1 MAPILLK
8 IKGTKLFSPFDE
20 IEDVGDLST
29 LWRVCTKVKDSLEN
43 GSRLENLSWRLW
55 HLHQTL
61 EARGKGKDYRK
72 LSPATT
78 KQLEKTIRRP
88 QLPAPK
94 PMHIKVRLGKTSE
107 RTEASGSARAK
118 HPLPAQPAT
127 GSDCTSTSAAVA
139 LGRTRSPSDSRSG
152 SGAALKNAGAA
163 HMPLASGAS
172 EAASQPGS
180 VAESSVSPP
189 LLPAAE
195 SGAGS
200 LEQTKE
206 TESSPIPDIAAAA
219 VVAAC
224 PNQTATATAEASAG
238 ASAHTSAPAS
248 GPAEEVHASD
258 FMSFGPSSF
267 LSNGFDLD
275 APQIE
280 ITLDDIFSAS
290 SADWSQFG
298 FASLASSQT
307 LGMAIPEYGGAAAAS
322 GAPGMWSGMP
332 YSGPMPVGAPYGI
345 GSAHAGQEPPK
356 DHDGPICDNCSVT
369 STPLWRRSADDTLL
383 CNACGLYYKLHRT
396 HRPKSLRTNST
407 RRDGAEDNVPK
418 AVCTN
423 CKTSNTPLWRRD
435 ETGQPLCNACGL
447 YYKLHKE
454 NRPIALKSD
463 VIRKRQRHDPAASSS
478 RKRQNRVTQ
487 KQPDAAENS
496 GSATPVASS
505 SKPTQKNKHRPD
517 PIHIENVPGYQEQP
531 PPLTT
536 NSIVASRATLMHGS
550 PMPQTAPPISY
561 SANGTQ
567 LLNDPEP
574 GGRKGDSSQQC
585 SEYGQNYSY
594 AHRLSG
600 SLGEYRRSNAGSEL
614 TAMSSNNLDGLPAAD
629 SSQPPYPL
637 QHAATLPAHRYDA
650 LPASNTLHNGNTD
663 DYVSMALKDLVDRA
677 RSATPSVLFVDNFE
691 VLADSEQSE
700 SITDLASH
708 IVRFIEGIPD
718 GVVLVLESSVG
729 DAELPVSIRRCNA
742 LQHRVTISVPRLWQR
757 LEIVRSAIGDLLK
770 DSLSIDALV
779 GQVAN
784 VTAGYVARDIT
795 ALCRQAA
802 LRKLRHPP
810 KAELAAGADSLVQSM
825 QQLSLTKDAEHT
837 LLPEWHDFEESL
849 QIVRPSQQLAF
860 ESARPSKRWADI
872 GGYEETKH
880 RLQQFVQLAI
890 SEVPS
895 KLGIKPPSGILLYGP
910 SGCGK
915 TAMAQ
920 AMIGESNCNVI
931 DIRG

>member
-1 MAPILLK
+1 MENSELIVNETQTVDSVRYHKLLSVLDRSLSAVVDTFKLDDLRIVFPDLAREIPGKLADSHEQISSYIRNSANSDFQAILMQYEMSDKLASLDTLVKEAAERMLASEERPIPSLSPESINRNRSAAIKRAELTRLKAQLELVKDENAQYLAELSKQRATLRTEHERLEKTISLVDSARMAPILLK

-107 RTEASGSARAK
+107 RTEASGSHLRTEPPQTIYLCGVPGVGK
-118 HPLPAQPAT
+118 TTVLHN
-127 GSDCTSTSAAVA
+127 A
-139 LGRTRSPSDSRSG
+139 LGRLPFPVVRGDLSEIVVS
-152 SGAALKNAGAA
+152 
-163 HMPLASGAS
+163 ASG
-172 EAASQPGS
+172 
-180 VAESSVSPP
+180 
-189 LLPAAE
+189 
-195 SGAGS
+195 
-200 LEQTKE
+200 
-206 TESSPIPDIAAAA
+206 TEIA
-219 VVAAC
+219 
-224 PNQTATATAEASAG
+224 
-238 ASAHTSAPAS
+238 
-248 GPAEEVHASD
+248 
-258 FMSFGPSSF
+258 
-267 LSNGFDLD
+267 
-275 APQIE
+275 
-280 ITLDDIFSAS
+280 
-290 SADWSQFG
+290 
-298 FASLASSQT
+298 
-307 LGMAIPEYGGAAAAS
+307 
-322 GAPGMWSGMP
+322 
-332 YSGPMPVGAPYGI
+332 
-345 GSAHAGQEPPK
+345 
-356 DHDGPICDNCSVT
+356 
-369 STPLWRRSADDTLL
+369 
-383 CNACGLYYKLHRT
+383 
-396 HRPKSLRTNST
+396 
-407 RRDGAEDNVPK
+407 
-418 AVCTN
+418 
-423 CKTSNTPLWRRD
+423 
-435 ETGQPLCNACGL
+435 
-447 YYKLHKE
+447 
-454 NRPIALKSD
+454 
-463 VIRKRQRHDPAASSS
+463 
-478 RKRQNRVTQ
+478 
-487 KQPDAAENS
+487 
-496 GSATPVASS
+496 
-505 SKPTQKNKHRPD
+505 
-517 PIHIENVPGYQEQP
+517 
-531 PPLTT
+531 
-536 NSIVASRATLMHGS
+536 
-550 PMPQTAPPISY
+550 
-561 SANGTQ
+561 
-567 LLNDPEP
+567 
-574 GGRKGDSSQQC
+574 
-585 SEYGQNYSY
+585 
-594 AHRLSG
+594 
-600 SLGEYRRSNAGSEL
+600 
-614 TAMSSNNLDGLPAAD
+614 
-629 SSQPPYPL
+629 
-637 QHAATLPAHRYDA
+637 
-650 LPASNTLHNGNTD
+650 D

-729 DAELPVSIRRCNA
+729 DAELP
-742 LQHRVTISVPRLWQR
+742 R

-770 DSLSIDALV
+770 DSLSIDTLV

-837 LLPEWHDFEESL
+837 LLPEWHVFEESL

-895 KLGIKPPSGILLYGP
+895 KLGIKPPSGVLLYGP

-931 DIRG
+931 NIRGSELFSKYLGETEARLRQLFEAARAAAPCIVFMDEVDSIAAKREWASVESGGPALRVLSTLLNEMDGVHDTRGVVVIGCTNQLDKIDDAIARPAEDVSIDRLSDMTAGFTSANIERLFNEAGLSALRRDINASTIDKCDFEKALIACK